1 MINSKGTKKY
11 SWLLFSAV
19 FFQVGFLASMVGV
32 SAMPLWTGDEV
43 KVKTVPIDP
52 RSLLRGNYARLNYA
66 FSSID
71 AGPKRDP
78 QPKKGSVIYV
88 QLQPSANDD
97 YYEYADW
104 ALEKP
109 ESGVFIRGR
118 VTRAW
123 CSTNCNL
130 RVKYGIE
137 AFFAPKEKALALES
151 DLRETGMAVLMVSK
165 GGNAR
170 IKEIEGLSDES

>member
-1 MINSKGTKKY
+1 M
-11 SWLLFSAV
+11 
-19 FFQVGFLASMVGV
+19 
-32 SAMPLWTGDEV
+32 
-43 KVKTVPIDP
+43 
-52 RSLLRGNYARLNYA
+52 
-66 FSSID
+66 
-71 AGPKRDP
+71 
-78 QPKKGSVIYV
+78 
-88 QLQPSANDD
+88 
-97 YYEYADW
+97 
-104 ALEKP
+104 EKP